1 MTNVSAVFSIV
12 FFISL
17 CFAFSTLM
25 FDPNMSDTQI
35 AKKIE
40 DQLIEKD
47 LSTSQQIAA
56 YPPKQESTFQKIR
69 NKVFGEGS
77 FIDKTLAT
85 ATFLWKF
92 LTFDLV
98 VKGTEQQIPLL
109 VRSIFIIPIYSSI
122 AYIILTSIPL
132 IGRGGS

>member
-1 MTNVSAVFSIV
+1 MGNVSAIFSLV

-25 FDPNMSDTQI
+25 FEPDMSDTQI
-35 AKKIE
+35 AEKIE

-47 LSTSQQIAA
+47 LSTSGQIAE
-56 YPPKQESTFQKIR
+56 YPPEKESTFQKIR
-69 NKVFGEGS
+69 NTVFGESGAY
-77 FIDKTLAT
+77 IDKALAT

-98 VKGTEQQIPLL
+98 VKGTEEQIPLII
-109 VRSIFIIPIYSSI
+109 RSIFIVPIYSSI
-122 AYIILTSIPL
+122 AYIILTSIP
-132 IGRGGS
+132 IVGRGG